1 MALQVSSKVAII
13 DFTVTQRGLEDQL
26 LARVVSA
33 ERSELESERVLV
45 FESVM
50 ENKRLIKELE
60 DSLLSRLTSTVGS
73 LIDDEGLIAVL
84 HETKDTAQVVNH
96 KLVVAAEME
105 QKINVAREE
114 FRPVATRGS
123 ILYFLIVEM
132 SQV

>member
-1 MALQVSSKVAII
+1 MAII

>member
-1 MALQVSSKVAII
+1 MKVSSKVAII

>member
-1 MALQVSSKVAII
+1 MSSKVAII